1 MSTIHDVIAVARA
14 MQAVQE
20 ELRRAVEF
28 QSRLTDSLA
37 GMRNFESQITS
48 VSRQMLNYQGH
59 TSFAAAI
66 ELPKVADLE
75 VVS

>member
-37 GMRNFESQITS
+37 GMRN
-48 VSRQMLNYQGH
+48 L
-59 TSFAAAI
+59 
-66 ELPKVADLE
+66 KVR
-75 VVS
+75 